1 MQLRE
6 TTVMEVSFC
15 AVAILLL
22 GCLSEIYAADQQP
35 WQKEFYPPSG
45 RGRVVVVISGHLGPG
60 AIAYYAKD
68 IAAQGYYAVLV
79 DGRDFWKKG
88 YWSSGTGSA
97 RLRGVIARAQQSP
110 HALPGKAA
118 VIAFSLGGASA
129 LTYAARMPDSVSAVV
144 TYYPDTEFISNPGDF
159 VSKIKVPTLIFAG
172 VLDTY
177 ENCCVIEK
185 ARQLAAAAQ
194 ARGGGATLRVVE
206 YPDAGHG
213 FVIKSIKGWRGN
225 DAADAFR
232 RTLDYLQR
240 IST

>member
-6 TTVMEVSFC
+6 TTVMKVSFC
-15 AVAILLL
+15 AVA
-22 GCLSEIYAADQQP
+22 
-35 WQKEFYPPSG
+35 
-45 RGRVVVVISGHLGPG
+45 
-60 AIAYYAKD
+60 
-68 IAAQGYYAVLV
+68 
-79 DGRDFWKKG
+79 
-88 YWSSGTGSA
+88 
-97 RLRGVIARAQQSP
+97 
-110 HALPGKAA
+110 
-118 VIAFSLGGASA
+118 
-129 LTYAARMPDSVSAVV
+129 
-144 TYYPDTEFISNPGDF
+144 GDF

-194 ARGGGATLRVVE
+194 ARGGGATPRVVE

-213 FVIKSIKGWRGN
+213 FVIKNTKGWRGN
-225 DAADAFR
+225 DATDAFR